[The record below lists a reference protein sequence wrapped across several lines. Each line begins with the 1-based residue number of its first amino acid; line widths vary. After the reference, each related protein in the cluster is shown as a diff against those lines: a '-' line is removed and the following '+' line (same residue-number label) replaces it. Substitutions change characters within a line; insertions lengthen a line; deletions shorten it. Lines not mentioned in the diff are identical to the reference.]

1 MRSEVKQLMS
11 ASPDSPSHSFP
22 EPGVIALFGSGERSP
37 SGRKIFESI
46 FQLIPDSPQVAIL
59 ETPAGFELN
68 SAQVAEEIAEY
79 LRHHLRNYDPQVVR
93 IEARKRG
100 TAFSPDDPQIV
111 KQMLNANMVFM
122 GPGSPTYAVKQL
134 KSSLAWD
141 YLVARHRLGAGL
153 ALASAATIAISTYV
167 LPVYEIYKVGEDIHW
182 KEGLD
187 FFGDYGLSLAFI
199 PHWNNREGGEGL
211 DTSRCFMGQ
220 TRIELLFE
228 MLPDTVTVV
237 GIDERTGLI
246 IDLVAKSCR
255 VIGEGVITLL
265 RQGNEKIFSKHQIF
279 PVSEMGEFR
288 DPDPEAGISSGVW
301 EIALNAHRSSQVI
314 QKPPWDVLDM
324 LQAREAA
331 REDNNWADA
340 DLLKSKIEQSGW
352 QISDTPNG
360 PKIIKK
366 GK

>member
-1 MRSEVKQLMS
+1 
-11 ASPDSPSHSFP
+11 
-22 EPGVIALFGSGERSP
+22 
-37 SGRKIFESI
+37 
-46 FQLIPDSPQVAIL
+46 
-59 ETPAGFELN
+59 
-68 SAQVAEEIAEY
+68 
-79 LRHHLRNYDPQVVR
+79 
-93 IEARKRG
+93 
-100 TAFSPDDPQIV
+100 
-111 KQMLNANMVFM
+111 MVFM

-153 ALASAATIAISTYV
+153 ALASAATIAFSIYV

-187 FFGDYGLSLAFI
+187 FFGDYGLSLVFI

-220 TRIELLFE
+220 TRIEFLFE

-279 PVSEMGEFR
+279 PVSELGEFR
-288 DPDPEAGISSGVW
+288 DPEPEAGISSGVW
-301 EIALNAHRSSQVI
+301 EMALKAHRSSQVI
-314 QKPPWDVLDM
+314 QKPPRDVLDM

-331 REDNNWADA
+331 REDNNWVDA
-340 DLLKSKIEQSGW
+340 DLLKSKIEQLGW